1 MSYFMLPKLINP
13 KLISN
18 IQVTFIENEEDLY
31 RLSPSLNNYLN
42 NIKKKIDNVIN
53 EWDIYKRYTNPY
65 EYIHSIISNSHKT
78 NVSKLKPLSRSFY
91 KMIEIITIFNITD
104 TFPDVITTFH
114 LAEGPGGFIEA
125 LVYLRDNSNDKYYGM
140 TLISDSAN
148 IPSWKKS
155 KIFMSKNKNVI
166 MENGI
171 SGDGD
176 LTDKANLLFC
186 LEKYHNSMDFITGDG
201 GFDFSINFN
210 KQEEISQNLI
220 FCQICF
226 AIAMQKTG
234 GTFVLKIFDVFMQ
247 STLDLLYIL
256 SICYE
261 RVFIIKPNTSR
272 IANSEK
278 YIVCRNFLL
287 KNSRDLVLKLSQ
299 IYDIINKNIIDKNI
313 IDKNIIDKNIIV
325 NTKRQDRFV
334 NRFLDIDIPS
344 YYVNKLEEINAII
357 GQQQIENMN
366 TTFSLI
372 KNNKSD
378 KIEQYKNNN
387 INKSIFWCQ
396 KFNIPYNQA
405 VACNSS
411 GVINSDDDAF

>member
-1 MSYFMLPKLINP
+1 MLPKLINP

-18 IQVTFIENEEDLY
+18 IHVSFIENQEDLY
-31 RLSPSLNNYLN
+31 QLSPSLNNYLN
-42 NIKKKIDNVIN
+42 NMKKKIDNVIN
-53 EWDIYKRYTNPY
+53 DWDIYKRYTNPY

-91 KMIEIITIFNITD
+91 KMIEIITIFNIID

-125 LVYLRDNSNDKYYGM
+125 LVYLRDNSNDTYYGM

-155 KIFMSKNKNVI
+155 KIFMSKNKNVV

-299 IYDIINKNIIDKNI
+299 VYDIIDIQNSIDKS
-313 IDKNIIDKNIIV
+313 
-325 NTKRQDRFV
+325 KRQDRFI
-334 NRFLDIDIPS
+334 NRFLDITIPL
-344 YYVNKLEEINAII
+344 YYVNRLEEINAII

-387 INKSIFWCQ
+387 INKSVFWCQ

-411 GVINSDDDAF
+411 GVINSDDDYC

>member
-1 MSYFMLPKLINP
+1 M
-13 KLISN
+13 
-18 IQVTFIENEEDLY
+18 
-31 RLSPSLNNYLN
+31 
-42 NIKKKIDNVIN
+42 KKKIDNVIN
-53 EWDIYKRYTNPY
+53 DWDIYKRYTNPY

-91 KMIEIITIFNITD
+91 KMIEIITIFNIID

-125 LVYLRDNSNDKYYGM
+125 LVYLRDNSNDTYYGM

-155 KIFMSKNKNVI
+155 KIFMSKNKNVV

-299 IYDIINKNIIDKNI
+299 VYDIIDIQKSIDKS
-313 IDKNIIDKNIIV
+313 KQ
-325 NTKRQDRFV
+325 QDRFI
-334 NRFLDIDIPS
+334 NRFLDITIPL
-344 YYVNKLEEINAII
+344 YYVNRLEEINAII

-387 INKSIFWCQ
+387 INKSVFWCQ

-411 GVINSDDDAF
+411 GVINSDDDYC

>member
-18 IQVTFIENEEDLY
+18 IHLTFIENEEDLY

-155 KIFMSKNKNVI
+155 KIFMSKNKNVVI
-166 MENGI
+166 ENGI

-176 LTDKANLLFC
+176 LTDKANLLYC

-299 IYDIINKNIIDKNI
+299 IYDIINKNIINKNI
-313 IDKNIIDKNIIV
+313 IA

-387 INKSIFWCQ
+387 ITKCIYWCQ

-411 GVINSDDDAF
+411 GVINSDDDYF